1 MSGEFDFNG
10 FGGGLE
16 ADITHLERL
25 ALLDANRAALLNA
38 AGILFFEPTREN
50 SDYFEELSDAWF
62 GELQNY
68 IHFIMTNAAD
78 LPTEL
83 TTSELFAQQY
93 LREDKNLNEIFA
105 KITDDND
112 TFFVQS
118 NTVEDVAER
127 VELAICDGMDEFEV
141 MSQEA
146 QTLMEDVSNFARIA
160 LRFSEFDLAMPDN
173 ENMINTI
180 NEAVKQA
187 LLEKEEKPTLK
198 KRACEFAGKIMVIAA
213 GVYIGEKLKI
223 WF

>member
-25 ALLDANRAALLNA
+25 AMLDANRAALLNA
-38 AGILFFEPTREN
+38 AGLLFFEPTREN

-68 IHFIMTNAAD
+68 IHFIISHAAE

-93 LREDKNLNEIFA
+93 LLEDKNLNEIFA
-105 KITDDND
+105 KITDDDD

-127 VELAICDGMDEFEV
+127 VDLAVCDGMDGYEV

-146 QTLMEDVSNFARIA
+146 QSLMEDVSNFARIA
-160 LRFSEFDLAMPDN
+160 LRFSEFDLAMPDD
-173 ENMINTI
+173 ESMVNTI
-180 NEAVKQA
+180 HEAVKQA
-187 LLEKEEKPTLK
+187 LQQKEEKPTLK
-198 KRACEFAGKIMVIAA
+198 KRACDLAGKVAVIAV
-213 GVYIGEKLKI
+213 GVYVGEKLKI